1 MNEQQL
7 AEHRLTALT
16 NVTAA
21 AERMRDT
28 MERMHSDLSRSLKQM
43 DNAEVPSGIHMGF
56 GPVGHQAPFDLATDS
71 AKLRMTFEIA
81 RTLGCSTEDIE
92 NAYKVGAMSRDARLD
107 YYCADRADLEN
118 EKARIWQEAYS
129 AGAVDE
135 AESTADGMPFLP
147 RPNPYKSS
155 K

>member
-7 AEHRLTALT
+7 AEHRFTALT

-21 AERMRDT
+21 AGRMRDT
-28 MERMHSDLSRSLKQM
+28 MERMHSDLSRALKEM
-43 DNAEVPSGIHMGF
+43 DNAEVPSGIHMGV

-92 NAYKVGAMSRDARLD
+92 HAYKLGAMSRDAQQD
-107 YYCADRADLEN
+107 YYRA
-118 EKARIWQEAYS
+118 ARAALTNSEA
-129 AGAVDE
+129 
-135 AESTADGMPFLP
+135 
-147 RPNPYKSS
+147 
-155 K
+155 